1 LNLQVNSS
9 SHHPSPADGC
19 VLFQPWIASGCFG
32 EKVESY
38 YAHFPDCMI
47 VRFYYLF
54 IALITTLLNLLPAM
68 GCRVDVAAGLNTQ

>member
-1 LNLQVNSS
+1 VCYFTLGLLQ
-9 SHHPSPADGC
+9 A
-19 VLFQPWIASGCFG
+19 VLVK
-32 EKVESY
+32 KVESY